1 MASHSP
7 IHAPMAVP
15 VYCFIQS
22 QKEPLKTFVES
33 HPLSM
38 QCLCL
43 MDAITWHL
51 FKKKEKRNEKEDFS
65 LLKICVYFRDNL
77 INTLISLLFDAVSVT
92 SEEEVLCLRKNI
104 NSILNF
110 I

>member
-7 IHAPMAVP
+7 IHAPVAVP

-33 HPLSM
+33 RPLSM

-51 FKKKEKRNEKEDFS
+51 FKKKKKEMKKKTFHSWKYVFFS
-65 LLKICVYFRDNL
+65 E
-77 INTLISLLFDAVSVT
+77 TT
-92 SEEEVLCLRKNI
+92 
-104 NSILNF
+104 
-110 I
+110 

>member
-7 IHAPMAVP
+7 THAPVAVP

-22 QKEPLKTFVES
+22 QKEPLKIFVES
-33 HPLSM
+33 SPLSM

-51 FKKKEKRNEKEDFS
+51 FKKKKKKKKTFHS
-65 LLKICVYFRDNL
+65 
-77 INTLISLLFDAVSVT
+77 
-92 SEEEVLCLRKNI
+92 
-104 NSILNF
+104 
-110 I
+110 

>member
-7 IHAPMAVP
+7 THAPVAVP

-22 QKEPLKTFVES
+22 QKEPLKIFVES
-33 HPLSM
+33 SPLSM

-51 FKKKEKRNEKEDFS
+51 YKKKKRKRRLFTLENMCLFQSK
-65 LLKICVYFRDNL
+65 LNKH
-77 INTLISLLFDAVSVT
+77 IN
-92 SEEEVLCLRKNI
+92 
-104 NSILNF
+104 
-110 I
+110 